1 MAGNGALDLSIRI
14 MGKVDPSLV
23 TAIKQTKGLT
33 GDLANALTGTKSLG
47 STVANTLGV
56 IGKTGLGIMATL
68 TTASAVM
75 IKKTTSMAEE
85 YQAQAAD
92 AVKYVGG
99 IMNDDGSIDPEK
111 RATMEDAILK
121 MTTQVPIKRD
131 EMAQI
136 AASLGQSGKS
146 YEQIF
151 LDNQQTGEKSYL
163 YDTARL
169 AAAWDIDAKSAADYM
184 AKWETAFGKTHNQI
198 IDIADAINY
207 LGGHMATTAA
217 EIASVVNT
225 SGGVGQTAGVDLH
238 TTSALAATMLAM
250 GVNEGKAGTSLN
262 RVFTNIT
269 LGNSATDAQVGAWN
283 RLGFDPVQIAKDKVG
298 VYGRLNDD
306 AETLLFIMQDARGVE
321 VPSTKVNGDFEI
333 ELSAL
338 LAVSNKA
345 NISITV
351 DPQMQALA
359 KMVKAE
365 VEKHNADASAHAATI
380 TAAVSAAVKN
390 LSESGEILNEE
401 QVKVLIKE
409 QVDGG
414 TGGYYGSYELTLA
427 ADGWKPAR
435 SEDDYENAGGM
446 DYYQCIYDAELSD
459 SASELVPVGV
469 VSPGS
474 FYTTTKAGVLNGCET
489 HDGFIRFFAQR
500 IPEADIQATVT
511 LFGKGGGSGET
522 GSVSIGQGL
531 KRDASGAIA
540 VRIGEGLDFDSA
552 NALTVR
558 KETVMTSEDL
568 LNEEETQ
575 QEIVDMLK

>member
-1 MAGNGALDLSIRI
+1 MSWEKSNYTAAGAALLSESLSGGALVITRAVSGTGTADADLSEE
-14 MGKVDPSLV
+14 
-23 TAIKQTKGLT
+23 T
-33 GDLANALTGTKSLG
+33 GVSGETHDLKLLDIE
-47 STVANTLGV
+47 TVESN
-56 IGKTGLGIMATL
+56 
-68 TTASAVM
+68 
-75 IKKTTSMAEE
+75 
-85 YQAQAAD
+85 
-92 AVKYVGG
+92 
-99 IMNDDGSIDPEK
+99 
-111 RATMEDAILK
+111 
-121 MTTQVPIKRD
+121 
-131 EMAQI
+131 
-136 AASLGQSGKS
+136 
-146 YEQIF
+146 
-151 LDNQQTGEKSYL
+151 GE
-163 YDTARL
+163 TARRVK
-169 AAAWDIDAKSAADYM
+169 IQITGAD
-184 AKWETAFGKTHNQI
+184 ETYIMHQ
-198 IDIADAINY
+198 
-207 LGGHMATTAA
+207 
-217 EIASVVNT
+217 
-225 SGGVGQTAGVDLH
+225 
-238 TTSALAATMLAM
+238 
-250 GVNEGKAGTSLN
+250 
-262 RVFTNIT
+262 
-269 LGNSATDAQVGAWN
+269 
-283 RLGFDPVQIAKDKVG
+283 VG

-306 AETLLFIMQDARGVE
+306 AETLLFIMQDERGVE

-359 KMVKAE
+359 KMVRAE
-365 VEKHNADASAHAATI
+365 VEKHNKDASAHTEAI
-380 TAAVSAAVKN
+380 TAAVGNAMESLK
-390 LSESGEILNEE
+390 ESGDVVSEE
-401 QVKVLIKE
+401 QVKALIKE

-414 TGGYYGSYELTLA
+414 TGGGYYGSYELTLA

-459 SASELVPVGV
+459 STSELVPVGV

-489 HDGFIRFFAQR
+489 HDGFIRFFSQR
-500 IPEADIQATVT
+500 IPKADIQATVT

-540 VRIGEGLDFDSA
+540 VRIGESLDFDSA

>member
-1 MAGNGALDLSIRI
+1 MSWEKSNYTATGAALLSESLSGGALTITRAVSGTGSADTDLSEETT
-14 MGKVDPSLV
+14 VS
-23 TAIKQTKGLT
+23 
-33 GDLANALTGTKSLG
+33 GDLHELML
-47 STVANTLGV
+47 
-56 IGKTGLGIMATL
+56 LGIET
-68 TTASAVM
+68 
-75 IKKTTSMAEE
+75 IE
-85 YQAQAAD
+85 D
-92 AVKYVGG
+92 
-99 IMNDDGSIDPEK
+99 DDGHPARKVSVHTESGD
-111 RATMEDAILK
+111 DA
-121 MTTQVPIKRD
+121 
-131 EMAQI
+131 
-136 AASLGQSGKS
+136 
-146 YEQIF
+146 
-151 LDNQQTGEKSYL
+151 YL
-163 YDTARL
+163 
-169 AAAWDIDAKSAADYM
+169 M
-184 AKWETAFGKTHNQI
+184 H
-198 IDIADAINY
+198 
-207 LGGHMATTAA
+207 
-217 EIASVVNT
+217 
-225 SGGVGQTAGVDLH
+225 
-238 TTSALAATMLAM
+238 
-250 GVNEGKAGTSLN
+250 
-262 RVFTNIT
+262 
-269 LGNSATDAQVGAWN
+269 QVGV
-283 RLGFDPVQIAKDKVG
+283 F
-298 VYGRLNDD
+298 GRLNDG
-306 AETLLFIMQDARGVE
+306 EEVLLFLMQDERGVE
-321 VPSTKVNGDFEI
+321 IPASGTNANFAFDVDI
-333 ELSAL
+333 L

-345 NISITV
+345 NISLTV
-351 DPQMQALA
+351 APQVQALM
-359 KMVKAE
+359 KLVEAE
-365 VEKHNADASAHAATI
+365 IKKHNADVDAHTATI

-401 QVKVLIKE
+401 QVKALIKE

-459 SASELVPVGV
+459 STSELVPVGV

>member
-1 MAGNGALDLSIRI
+1 MSWEKSNYTAAGAALLSESLSGGALTITRAVSGTGSADTDLSEETT
-14 MGKVDPSLV
+14 VS
-23 TAIKQTKGLT
+23 
-33 GDLANALTGTKSLG
+33 GDLHELML
-47 STVANTLGV
+47 
-56 IGKTGLGIMATL
+56 LGIET
-68 TTASAVM
+68 
-75 IKKTTSMAEE
+75 IE
-85 YQAQAAD
+85 D
-92 AVKYVGG
+92 
-99 IMNDDGSIDPEK
+99 DDGHPARKVSVHTESGD
-111 RATMEDAILK
+111 DA
-121 MTTQVPIKRD
+121 
-131 EMAQI
+131 
-136 AASLGQSGKS
+136 
-146 YEQIF
+146 
-151 LDNQQTGEKSYL
+151 YL
-163 YDTARL
+163 
-169 AAAWDIDAKSAADYM
+169 M
-184 AKWETAFGKTHNQI
+184 H
-198 IDIADAINY
+198 
-207 LGGHMATTAA
+207 
-217 EIASVVNT
+217 
-225 SGGVGQTAGVDLH
+225 
-238 TTSALAATMLAM
+238 
-250 GVNEGKAGTSLN
+250 
-262 RVFTNIT
+262 
-269 LGNSATDAQVGAWN
+269 QVGV
-283 RLGFDPVQIAKDKVG
+283 F
-298 VYGRLNDD
+298 GRLNDG
-306 AETLLFIMQDARGVE
+306 EEVLLFLMQDERGVE
-321 VPSTKVNGDFEI
+321 IPASGTNANFAFDVDI
-333 ELSAL
+333 L

-345 NISITV
+345 NISFTLA
-351 DPQMQALA
+351 PQVQALM
-359 KMVKAE
+359 KLVKAE
-365 VEKHNADASAHAATI
+365 IEKHNADASAHATTI

-401 QVKVLIKE
+401 QVKALIKE

-414 TGGYYGSYELTLA
+414 TGGGYYGSYELTLA

-459 SASELVPVGV
+459 STSELVPVGV